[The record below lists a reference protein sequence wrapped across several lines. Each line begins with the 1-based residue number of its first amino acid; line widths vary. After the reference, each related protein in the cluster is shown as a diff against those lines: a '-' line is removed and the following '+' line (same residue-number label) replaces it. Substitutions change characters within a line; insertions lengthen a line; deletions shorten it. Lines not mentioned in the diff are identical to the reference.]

1 MGVVELTKGNFDSE
15 VLAAKVPVLID
26 FWASWCGPCKMQA
39 PIVDAV
45 AEAMGEKAKVCKVN
59 VDEQPEL
66 AMNYQIASIPTLV
79 FMKYGQFQTRMVG
92 VQDQATIEECLN
104 GLMKEED

>member
-1 MGVVELTKGNFDSE
+1 MGVIELTKSNFDEE

-26 FWASWCGPCKMQA
+26 FWASWCGPCRMQS
-39 PIVDAV
+39 PVVDAV
-45 AEAMGEKAKVCKVN
+45 AEELGDAVRVCKVN

-79 FMKYGQFQTRMVG
+79 FMKYGQFQKRMVG
-92 VQDQATIEECLN
+92 LQDQAAITKYLRDLC
-104 GLMKEED
+104 KEE